1 MRDPYNCDIHN
12 SADIFNCSRSD
23 ECIIQN
29 YYLWSVMFSYLR
41 SHDPWAN
48 DRQGKAHNIVPGRH
62 INNSNPGLS

>member
-1 MRDPYNCDIHN
+1 
-12 SADIFNCSRSD
+12 
-23 ECIIQN
+23 
-29 YYLWSVMFSYLR
+29 MFSYLR